1 MPAQTRPSLLVAGL
15 AIALLAALA
24 VIGYQLVSGGDNA
37 DQTAGSAPTGTQGT
51 TSQTTGGDTTP
62 LTGPAQASD
71 LEHVMPAALLTGCTS
86 GPTPANALAT
96 LDCTAQKRKGLSFQ
110 VSLYPNTDDVISAYR
125 AILGAQGIAQ
135 NSDGCSQASWRG
147 EREWLH
153 PTGSLGGRV
162 ACYLDPT
169 GDSVIVWIHMSK
181 NQQGVAPQ
189 SDHRDILG
197 VARQHTQLPGELLAW
212 WSFWSG
218 VKGTANIIGKVH

>member
-1 MPAQTRPSLLVAGL
+1 MGVDSSARRIETTRPKTHRRQFLLLPAIVVLGVIFGL
-15 AIALLAALA
+15 PLAAL
-24 VIGYQLVSGGDNA
+24 ISF
-37 DQTAGSAPTGTQGT
+37 SFHEM
-51 TSQTTGGDTTP
+51 
-62 LTGPAQASD
+62 TGPAQASD